1 MRWLIAVGVVVVLA
15 VAGVAIASMGGDE
28 EQKPTK
34 GADLTAV
41 RCPLE
46 ADGQTADGETRY
58 SPAANSF
65 DTKVLVGK
73 QLPDAEA
80 EAAKHGCNVVVS
92 IQDGVGLPVPIEV
105 DPTRIYVYTEKNVV
119 TTIEGVGGGL

>member
-15 VAGVAIASMGGDE
+15 VAGVAIASIGGDE
-28 EQKPTK
+28 EQRPTK

-46 ADGQTADGETRY
+46 EAGQSADGETQYR
-58 SPAANSF
+58 AAENSF
-65 DTKVLVGK
+65 DTKVLIGK
-73 QLPDAEA
+73 HLGDAET
-80 EAAKHGCNVVVS
+80 EAAKHGCSIVVS
-92 IQDGVGLPVPIEV
+92 LQDGVGQPVPIEV
-105 DPTRIYVYTEKNVV
+105 DPKRIYVYTENDVV